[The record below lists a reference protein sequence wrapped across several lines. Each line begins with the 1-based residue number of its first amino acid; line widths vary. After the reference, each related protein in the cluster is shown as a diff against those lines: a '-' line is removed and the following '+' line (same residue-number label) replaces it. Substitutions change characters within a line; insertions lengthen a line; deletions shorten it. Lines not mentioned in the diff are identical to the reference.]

1 MSCQGVKRLVTTKS
15 KMATPYAYFQ
25 LSLAPKNP
33 NILQILQ
40 NEVNVSCDHRAD
52 ICAYKSTS
60 AWVWTIPGAYK
71 KAIHDSFSSSCCE
84 GVLEKYFNQLY
95 FSASCGLPTAP
106 TKEHVDILY
115 SNTKDWVT
123 LGLPLDTALAAVIPT
138 DLKEAIFNS
147 SINLLTAMTSLSD
160 TANHEWATINWL
172 TLEAREHALSS
183 EVQQHIE
190 KVIFIKKSAE
200 KLGKNVKI
208 CIHNMLVSVT
218 GTSIYWECGE
228 YACKNCPKI

>member
-1 MSCQGVKRLVTTKS
+1 
-15 KMATPYAYFQ
+15 MATPYAYFQ

-52 ICAYKSTS
+52 ICAYKATS

-71 KAIHDSFSSSCCE
+71 KAIDDSFSTSCCE

-106 TKEHVDILY
+106 TKSEVDILY
-115 SNTKDWVT
+115 KNTKDWVQ
-123 LGLPLDTALAAVIPT
+123 LGLPLDTPLSATIPT

-183 EVQQHIE
+183 EAQQHLE
-190 KVIFIKKSAE
+190 KVIFVKKSCE
-200 KLGKNVKI
+200 KMGKNVKI
-208 CIHNMLVSVT
+208 CVHNMLVSPT
-218 GTSIYWECGE
+218 GLSLYWECGE
-228 YACKNCPKI
+228 YVCKNCPKI